1 MTVPACPHCHRA
13 DRMEH
18 GLPWPD
24 DQHYCAR
31 CGFTWFNL
39 PAPPTLETR

>member
-1 MTVPACPHCHRA
+1 MTVPVCPHCHSE
-13 DRMEH
+13 RMEH
-18 GLPWPD
+18 GPPWPD

-39 PAPPTLETR
+39 PAPNEESSR